1 MRTLETAHDTCGDYR
16 KRDFGDGMDAAP
28 THEQLTRMVA
38 KLEAT
43 IRELEEQNVVL
54 RRSAVDFG
62 ALAERLK
69 LGSPLSA
76 RLVARVLENQS
87 LAGPRSRRRSRCPTP
102 AS

>member
-1 MRTLETAHDTCGDYR
+1 MPITSPTPKACRPDPQELRTLETAHDTCGDYR

-43 IRELEEQNVVL
+43 LRELEEQNVVL

-62 ALAERLK
+62 ALADR
-69 LGSPLSA
+69 SSSA
-76 RLVARVLENQS
+76 RR
-87 LAGPRSRRRSRCPTP
+87 
-102 AS
+102 